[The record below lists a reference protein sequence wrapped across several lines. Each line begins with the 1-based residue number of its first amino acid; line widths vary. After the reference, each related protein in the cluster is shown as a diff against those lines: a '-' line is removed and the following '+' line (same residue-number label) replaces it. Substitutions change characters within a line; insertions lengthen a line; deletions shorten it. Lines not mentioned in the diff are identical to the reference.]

1 MAIVLLRRRASDM
14 LRTLRGRLMY
24 HRLGMTL
31 GRRAGD
37 MLRTLRRR
45 LMHYRLRVTLG
56 RLMVRRR
63 LRLVMVGGG
72 VMDRRLGMRLVRL
85 MIDRRLGR
93 RSGLEVV
100 MLGGRRRRWAIV
112 MLVGRGRRSYVM
124 YHRGII
130 IDQINVFGRDN
141 TADEGKG
148 HHTGDAGR
156 DEAHRASFY
165 KVVAFVSLS

>member
-1 MAIVLLRRRASDM
+1 MGRLLVDGAVHRLVERGAVLGSMRVAVAGLVMRR
-14 LRTLRGRLMY
+14 LVRGRLM
-24 HRLGMTL
+24 HGRLVM
-31 GRRAGD
+31 R
-37 MLRTLRRR
+37 
-45 LMHYRLRVTLG
+45 
-56 RLMVRRR
+56 RLMVRRG
-63 LRLVMVGGG
+63 M
-72 VMDRRLGMRLVRL
+72 MRLGMR
-85 MIDRRLGR
+85 RRLV
-93 RSGLEVV
+93 VV
-100 MLGGRRRRWAIV
+100 MLGRRRRRWAIV
-112 MLVGRGRRSYVM
+112 MLVGRGRRRSYVM